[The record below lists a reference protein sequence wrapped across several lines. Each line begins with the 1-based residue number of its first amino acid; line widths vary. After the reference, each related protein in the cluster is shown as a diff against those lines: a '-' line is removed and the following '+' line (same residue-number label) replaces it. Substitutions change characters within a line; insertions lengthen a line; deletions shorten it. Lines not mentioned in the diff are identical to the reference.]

1 MSVMR
6 TLTRLPVLNDAGYN
20 LMAYTGTPEDKRME
34 KTRLNVYLNPQQ
46 KEKLDKLSEKTGAPL
61 SELIRRAIDLYLK
74 KES

>member
-1 MSVMR
+1 M
-6 TLTRLPVLNDAGYN
+6 PVTAGWHI
-20 LMAYTGTPEDKRME
+20 MAPPEGTME
-34 KTRLNVYLNPQQ
+34 KTRLNIYLNPQQ

>member
-1 MSVMR
+1 
-6 TLTRLPVLNDAGYN
+6 
-20 LMAYTGTPEDKRME
+20 ME